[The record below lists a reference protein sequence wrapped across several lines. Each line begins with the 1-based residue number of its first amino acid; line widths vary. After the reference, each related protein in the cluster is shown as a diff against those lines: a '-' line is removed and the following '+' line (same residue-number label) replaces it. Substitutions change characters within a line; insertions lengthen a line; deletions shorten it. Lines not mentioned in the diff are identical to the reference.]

1 MGKITFSAVKIQ
13 IIFAFFSI
21 IRYLC
26 GYINQMFTMKKLF
39 VIAFFAASH
48 AFGQQVLPLPQQ
60 VKMERGT
67 VEYTLPAQKLDPA
80 MADAVRRGDYSPADE
95 AYSLDITADGVRV
108 DAKTSLGQ
116 LRAQQTLRQL
126 QAANGRVPCCSVSD
140 APAYSWRGA
149 MIDVSRHFFPM
160 DFIKK
165 QVDVLA
171 QYKVNR
177 LHLHLTDAA
186 GWRMEIKRYP
196 RLTSF
201 AAFRTFDSWKTWWN
215 GRADHGGI
223 DDPLRRKYVHEGEPG
238 ACGGYYTQQELR
250 ELVDY
255 AAERGVTIIPEIE
268 MPAHS
273 EEVLTAYPELSC
285 THEPYKQADF
295 CPGSVATYD
304 FLEHVLEEVMEVFP
318 SQYIHVGGDEAAKA
332 SWGTCPRCRQKMQ
345 ELGTEDLHKLQSHLI
360 AHMGR
365 FLQEHGRQLIG
376 WDEVID
382 EDLSKNT
389 TVMVW
394 RNADFAADAVR
405 NGYDVILSPG
415 SHCYLDGYQ
424 DAPNR
429 QPEAMGGFT
438 PLEKVYGFEPGANLS
453 AEERRKHVKGVQ
465 GNLWTEYVPTPEH
478 VEYMLYPRILALAEI
493 GWNGTSTKDYP
504 HFRSR
509 AAAEVKRLRAMGVNA
524 FDLSGEI
531 GNRTETLKPVKHLAR
546 GCKVTYAADA
556 PYNTTAY
563 AAAGDATMTDGWRGG
578 WNYGDGRWQGFIEGK
593 TARFDATVDLG
604 SVKRVR
610 SVQTDFLQMCGP
622 EIYYPQDYI
631 VSVSTDGVN
640 FKELGRM
647 HRDSERTDVPDVL
660 TFGVKQSARARYVR
674 VQAMPSAFG
683 GWLFADEIVVR

>member
-1 MGKITFSAVKIQ
+1 MNRLFTLAFFTAFSA
-13 IIFAFFSI
+13 FNAFS
-21 IRYLC
+21 
-26 GYINQMFTMKKLF
+26 
-39 VIAFFAASH
+39 
-48 AFGQQVLPLPQQ
+48 QQLLPLPQH
-60 VKMERGT
+60 VKTERGST
-67 VEYTLPAQKLDPA
+67 EYTPMEVKLDA
-80 MADAVRRGDYSPADE
+80 RMDEAVRRGDYSPSDE
-95 AYSLDITADGVRV
+95 AYTLEITADGVQV
-108 DAKTSLGQ
+108 KAATSLGC
-116 LRAQQTLRQL
+116 LRARQTLQQL
-126 QAANGRVPCCSVSD
+126 ADAKGRVACCTIDD
-140 APAYSWRGA
+140 APAYTWRGA
-149 MIDVSRHFFPM
+149 MLDVSRHFFPLE
-160 DFIKK
+160 FVKK
-165 QVDVLA
+165 QIDVLSA
-171 QYKVNR
+171 YKVNR

-223 DDPLRRKYVHEGEPG
+223 NDPLRRKYMNENEPG

-255 AAERGVTIIPEIE
+255 AAARGITVIPEIE

-304 FLEHVLEEVMEVFP
+304 FLEHVLEEVMDVFP
-318 SQYIHVGGDEAAKA
+318 SRYIHVGGDEAAKA
-332 SWGTCPRCRQKMQ
+332 SWGTCPRCQQKMQ
-345 ELGTEDLHKLQSHLI
+345 ELGTDNLHKLQAHLI

-365 FLQEHGRQLIG
+365 FLAEHGRQLIG

-424 DAPNR
+424 DAPNT

-438 PLEKVYGFEPGANLS
+438 TLEKVYSFEPGANLS
-453 AEERRKHVKGVQ
+453 PEERKKHVKGVQ

-478 VEYMLYPRILALAEI
+478 VEYMLYPRMLALAEI
-493 GWNGTSTKDYP
+493 GWNGTAVKNYP
-504 HFRSR
+504 DFRKR
-509 AAAEVKRLRAMGVNA
+509 AAAEVKRLRTAGVNA
-524 FDLSGEI
+524 FDLSTEV
-531 GNRTETLKPVKHLAR
+531 GNRRETLSPVKHLAR
-546 GCKVTYAADA
+546 GCKVTYAAEA

-563 AAAGDATMTDGWRGG
+563 AAAGDATMTDGLRGG
-578 WNYGDGRWQGFIEGK
+578 WNYGDGRWQGFIGGK
-593 TARFDATVDLG
+593 DTRFDATVDLG
-604 SVKRVR
+604 SVK
-610 SVQTDFLQMCGP
+610 SFSTVQTDFMQMCGP
-622 EIYYPQDYI
+622 EIFYPQDYI
-631 VSVSTDGVN
+631 VSVSTDGVH
-640 FKELGRM
+640 FTELGRM

-660 TFGVKQSARARYVR
+660 TFSVKKKARARYIR
-674 VQAMPSAFG
+674 VQATPSTFG
-683 GWLFADEIVVR
+683 GWLFADEIVVK